1 MNSLEETQRKTLQN
15 PRTRTVQLSVSVCR
29 TVPLIWTITYKEK
42 RVNTSFKGLETSWK
56 VGGSDIFEFLP
67 RMTTIINS
75 KCLKIASSV
84 NIQTNIS
91 AINDHFFHSFSEI
104 FQMVKFCLTSPQQ
117 VTELK

>member
-29 TVPLIWTITYKEK
+29 IVPLIWTEK
-42 RVNTSFKGLETSWK
+42 RVNTSFKGLEMSWK

-67 RMTTIINS
+67 RMTTIITS

-91 AINDHFFHSFSEI
+91 VINDHFFHSFSEI